1 MVSSTGKFI
10 FDFQKNKKL
19 GYPTLILLFVC
30 ISNGYRNTTH
40 TGTYTGTYT
49 ETYTVTYTEK
59 YCFGVP
65 ANRLWFHKIQVV
77 MTWMKRTKRMVWWVS
92 QRFHYKDTTKNC
104 HFQILENICR
114 IPSDKVLYTWTA
126 EGTMEHINTRQY
138 LPVEKIPRTVVVNHV
153 PHERI
158 FESPVF
164 SVIKTQTPKWVSVW
178 VPVWVPV

>member
-77 MTWMKRTKRMVWWVS
+77 MTWMKRTTCMVWWVFLRFQLQRYNKNFRFPNFREYLS
-92 QRFHYKDTTKNC
+92 QFFRQSVIRVNHRGRCGAPNHATAPSCWRGYKNC
-104 HFQILENICR
+104 SCQSCSSRKNFR
-114 IPSDKVLYTWTA
+114 
-126 EGTMEHINTRQY
+126 
-138 LPVEKIPRTVVVNHV
+138 
-153 PHERI
+153 ER
-158 FESPVF
+158 SVF
-164 SVIKTQTPKWVSVW
+164 CC
-178 VPVWVPV
+178 